1 CPKCGKGTLV
11 EKSTRRGKVFY
22 SCDQYPQCDFALWD
36 RPVPGPCPRCGS
48 SYLVE
53 KKRRDG
59 VKVLCP
65 VKGCGYVRPDGEGS
79 EGGEDGV
86 ADAGGEHG
94 LR

>member
-1 CPKCGKGTLV
+1 M
-11 EKSTRRGKVFY
+11 EKSTRRGKVFF
-22 SCDQYPQCDFALWD
+22 SCDRYPQCDFALWD

-48 SYLVE
+48 PYLVE

-65 VKGCGYVRPDGEGS
+65 VKGCGFVRDDDAENAGGGA
-79 EGGEDGV
+79 EGG
-86 ADAGGEHG
+86 HG